1 MYSTERLQRVTEK
14 VECAGANTD
23 HSRGR
28 EPLAAAKEK
37 GLTFLV
43 SPSIFFTFLLLHFNS
58 NSSVHRSVPVAI
70 IWHQWL

>member
-43 SPSIFFTFLLLHFNS
+43 SPSIFFYFS
-58 NSSVHRSVPVAI
+58 I
-70 IWHQWL
+70 IAL